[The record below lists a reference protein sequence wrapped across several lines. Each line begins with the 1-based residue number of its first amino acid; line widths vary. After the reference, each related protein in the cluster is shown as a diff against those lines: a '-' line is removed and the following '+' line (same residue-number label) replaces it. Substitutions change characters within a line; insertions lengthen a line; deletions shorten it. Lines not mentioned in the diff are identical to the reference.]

1 MSYAEAEHL
10 FFPVDEE
17 DYLAPPLAG
26 VSLLD
31 LSNRQCRWPL
41 GDMIEP
47 AMRFCGHDAPI
58 GSPYCAAHRAVAY
71 LGFPRAATISPPRN
85 T

>member
-26 VSLLD
+26 VSL
-31 LSNRQCRWPL
+31 
-41 GDMIEP
+41 
-47 AMRFCGHDAPI
+47 A
-58 GSPYCAAHRAVAY
+58 
-71 LGFPRAATISPPRN
+71 
-85 T
+85 

>member
-10 FFPVDEE
+10 FFPVDDE
-17 DYLAPPLAG
+17 DYLAEPLGG

-31 LSNRQCRWPL
+31 LGSRQCRWPL

-47 AMRFCGHDAPI
+47 ATRFCGGDTPVGA
-58 GSPYCAAHRAVAY
+58 SYCPTHRAMAY
-71 LGFPRAATISPPRN
+71 SGFPRAVHP
-85 T
+85 

>member
-10 FFPVDEE
+10 AFLVAEDEE
-17 DYLAPPLAG
+17 EHFAPLLDG

-31 LSNRQCRWPL
+31 LRNRQCRWPL

-47 AMRFCGHDAPI
+47 ATRFCGGDTLVGA
-58 GSPYCAAHRAVAY
+58 SYCPTHRAMAY
-71 LGFPRAATISPPRN
+71 SGFPRAVHP
-85 T
+85 